1 MEKPGQPHGIF
12 YRYEDGVWFIVTTWM
27 GLTNIMGSKNKTKLK
42 KKKIQSM
49 CLIPSGLG
57 CCNKTS
63 PNGWLI
69 NNIYFIRWQAG
80 SLGSGC

>member
-42 KKKIQSM
+42 KKKYRVCVLFHQGWAAVTKHHQM
-49 CLIPSGLG
+49 GGL
-57 CCNKTS
+57 
-63 PNGWLI
+63 
-69 NNIYFIRWQAG
+69 
-80 SLGSGC
+80 

>member
-42 KKKIQSM
+42 KKKNTEYVSYSIRA
-49 CLIPSGLG
+49 GL
-57 CCNKTS
+57 
-63 PNGWLI
+63 L
-69 NNIYFIRWQAG
+69 
-80 SLGSGC
+80 